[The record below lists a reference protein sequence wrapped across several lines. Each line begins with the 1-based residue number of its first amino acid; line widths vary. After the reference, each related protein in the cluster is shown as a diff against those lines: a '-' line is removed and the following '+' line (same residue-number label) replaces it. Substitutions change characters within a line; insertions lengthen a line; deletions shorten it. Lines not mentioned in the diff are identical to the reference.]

1 MLELF
6 LRVIESTKEGL
17 SGFPANASNKN
28 IEAATGSVR
37 NGVPQKS
44 QENTCARVSFLIKLQ
59 AKAEA
64 CNFIKK
70 RLRHRS
76 FSANFGKFLR
86 TVFLQNNSGRRL
98 LNNIQMVVFNLLK
111 LPSEKLNQALT

>member
-37 NGVPQKS
+37 NGV
-44 QENTCARVSFLIKLQ
+44 
-59 AKAEA
+59 
-64 CNFIKK
+64 
-70 RLRHRS
+70 LRDPTKIT
-76 FSANFGKFLR
+76 GKYLCQSLF
-86 TVFLQNNSGRRL
+86 
-98 LNNIQMVVFNLLK
+98 FNK
-111 LPSEKLNQALT
+111 VAG